1 MNKSFAQKQI
11 GRICRRAAMTSLL
24 WLAILA
30 AALYF
35 LSPHVLNLY
44 FKQDLPIDADALAVR
59 LDTKLVC
66 VDMAVDELFY
76 TGYDMTSDGKTS
88 SKYYAYYD
96 GTRYVL
102 CEMPKDML
110 LDEIENYRLKGII
123 QAFESIDKQVITE
136 LAKDIASANNISVE
150 QARAQLAT
158 VKINGKASI
167 LFRQAFTGAI
177 IVLAVLCVVRF
188 FRSLYLMA
196 NYQKHKVFQKL
207 SLGEGWPAER
217 VDEQVSHELEGT
229 LVFDKKPLKMTQN
242 WIVMPAS
249 NALTVRRRE
258 DLVWGHGH
266 VTRHY
271 TNGIPT
277 GKTHSVS
284 LKFKDGL
291 DLSLP
296 TRNEKDTEA
305 TMAALRAVMPKMLT
319 GYSDE
324 LLKLF
329 QSDKP
334 GFLALCDQVYAR
346 SLEQERV
353 SETEE

>member
-11 GRICRRAAMTSLL
+11 GRICRRAVLTSLL

-30 AALYF
+30 AAFYF
-35 LSPHVLNLY
+35 LSPHILNLY
-44 FKQDLPIDADALAVR
+44 FKQDLPVDADSLAVR

-66 VDMAVDELFY
+66 VSVTVDELFY
-76 TGYDMTSDGKTS
+76 TGYDLTSDGKTS

-96 GTRYVL
+96 GSRYVL
-102 CEMPKDML
+102 CQMPKDML
-110 LDEIENYRLKGII
+110 LDEIENYKLKGII
-123 QAFESIDKQVITE
+123 QELESIDKKVLTE
-136 LAKDIASANNISVE
+136 IAKDIAGSNNISVE
-150 QARAQLAT
+150 QARSQLAT
-158 VKINGKASI
+158 VKINTKASI
-167 LFRQAFTGAI
+167 FFRQIFTGVI
-177 IVLAVLCVVRF
+177 LVLAVLCVVRV
-188 FRSLYLMA
+188 FRSFFLMG
-196 NYQKHKVFQKL
+196 NYTKHKVYRKL
-207 SLGEGWPAER
+207 ALSDAWPAER
-217 VDEQVSHELEGT
+217 VDEQVSRELESP
-229 LVFDKKPLKMTQN
+229 LIYEKKPLKMTQN

-249 NALTVRRRE
+249 AALTVRRRE
-258 DLVWGHGH
+258 DLVWAHGH

-296 TRNEKDTEA
+296 CRNEKDTEA
-305 TMAALRAVMPKMLT
+305 TMAALRSLMPKMLT
-319 GYSDE
+319 GYSDD
-324 LLKLF
+324 LLKLY
-329 QSDKP
+329 QNDKP

-353 SETEE
+353 SEAEV